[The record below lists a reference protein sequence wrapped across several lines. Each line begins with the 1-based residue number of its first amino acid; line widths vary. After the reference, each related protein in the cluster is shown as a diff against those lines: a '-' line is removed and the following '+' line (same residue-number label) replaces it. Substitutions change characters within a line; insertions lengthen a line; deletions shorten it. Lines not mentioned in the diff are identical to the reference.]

1 MLAEERLFYLIHSI
15 VSVGSVQSSA
25 ILCQNF
31 GVLYRSMQDR
41 PRANCHV
48 PRVGHSGG
56 SGPACH
62 QSGFFP
68 ASLFRAS
75 EMPFSWDDLIEPAW
89 RRRPSWRAPLPFC
102 FI

>member
-31 GVLYRSMQDR
+31 GVLYHSMQDW

-62 QSGFFP
+62 QSRVLPCFAIQSKRDAFF
-68 ASLFRAS
+68 LG
-75 EMPFSWDDLIEPAW
+75 
-89 RRRPSWRAPLPFC
+89 
-102 FI
+102 